1 MKCTLTDHGIGV
13 ALIMRGPGGF
23 SGGQICDALVSQI
36 DLFPTVCDVVGVARP
51 AWLQGQSLLPLLNNP
66 AGAINDAI
74 FAEVT
79 YHAAYEP
86 QRAVRTARWKY
97 IRRFADRRLPV
108 LPNVDESPSKEVWLA
123 HGWGERALA
132 AEQLYDLIFDP
143 NEANNLAD
151 DPAMRAVL
159 DEMRGR
165 LETWMQRT
173 HDPLLHGPVPLPPGA
188 AANDPDD
195 RSPDDPLSV
204 HG

>member
-1 MKCTLTDHGIGV
+1 MHAHGSRDWGGADHARSRRLT
-13 ALIMRGPGGF
+13 GGRI
-23 SGGQICDALVSQI
+23 SDALVSQI

-51 AWLQGQSLLPLLNNP
+51 AWLQGQSLLPLLHDP

-86 QRAVRTARWKY
+86 QRAVRTPRWKY
-97 IRRFADRRLPV
+97 IQRFAERQLPV
-108 LPNVDESPSKEVWLA
+108 LANVDESLSKEVWLA
-123 HGWGERALA
+123 YGWSEHALA

-143 NEANNLAD
+143 NEANNRAD
-151 DPAMRAVL
+151 DPAVRVVL
-159 DEMRGR
+159 DDLRQR
-165 LETWMQRT
+165 LTAWMQRT

-188 AANDPDD
+188 VANDPDD
-195 RSPDDPLSV
+195 RSPDDPLLV